1 MKTYGLVGFPLSHS
15 FSKTYFTEKF
25 LKENIQNCEYL
36 NFELEKISFL
46 PELLKNNKNIVGF
59 NVTVPY
65 KQSIIP
71 YLHELDKTAEKI
83 GAVNTVKINNGK
95 LIGYNTDEYGF
106 RFSLKPFLENKH
118 QNVLIL
124 GNGGASKAVQYVL
137 KDLGMEYTIAQR
149 NPENKEHLSFTEIT
163 EKAIQYHLLIINTTP
178 VGMHPNVN
186 ECIDLPYHCINKEH
200 LLYDLIYNPVKT
212 LFLKKGEQQ
221 KASTI
226 NGLSMLHLQAEKTWM
241 IWNNQ

>member
-46 PELLKNNKNIVGF
+46 PELLESNQNIVGF

-83 GAVNTVKINNGK
+83 GAVNTVKINKGK

-106 RFSLKPFLENKH
+106 RFSLKPFLEKKH
-118 QNVLIL
+118 RNALIL
-124 GNGGASKAVQYVL
+124 GNGGASRAVQYVL
-137 KDLGMEYTIAQR
+137 KDLGIEYTIAQR
-149 NPENKEHLSFTEIT
+149 NPEKKEHLSFTEIT
-163 EKAIQYHLLIINTTP
+163 EKVIQYHLLIINTTP
-178 VGMHPNVN
+178 VGMYPNVN
-186 ECIDLPYHCINKEH
+186 ACIDLPYHCISKEH
-200 LLYDLIYNPVKT
+200 LLYDLIYNPAKT
-212 LFLKKGEQQ
+212 LFLKKAEQQ
-221 KASTI
+221 NASTI
-226 NGLSMLHLQAEKTWM
+226 NGLSMLQLQAEKAWN
-241 IWNNQ
+241 IWNNH